1 MSNKDKVNNL
11 RDLFNIILDMRGGK
25 LEAPFELSGSATEL
39 LRIKCDRCNS
49 NFRLRYGEILY
60 KKYWCLHENDEDLSK
75 RCRELYPESMRPMGT
90 IQQLING
97 ICSYIINR
105 EIVLGDEPF
114 SITKNGHTYAFVYEP
129 AHMQLNEDMLD
140 QKMHIFKFDKETIKQ
155 RMYNEFKKELHYLI
169 VEKHQLNNQTVSQVD
184 INSNIS
190 AFNYDLV
197 RMIWEIPT
205 EGLDPRF
212 VNAAS
217 SSNTAPI
224 PPITEHESSEDLLR
238 REAAM
243 IAANNL
249 NSAPQVSAAKVLQQ
263 QSESNPGDYARSIR
277 ERLKK
282 SAPPVAAYEEDNND
296 VDDLLRTINDDLDI
310 NNEDEDGN
318 YNDEDGDYNDED
330 GNYNDEDENA
340 VAGDNNL
347 DEDNELSAE
356 SDLTDEDGED
366 SESDDN
372 ADNVDEE

>member
-1 MSNKDKVNNL
+1 MSSKDKVNNL

-75 RCRELYPESMRPMGT
+75 RCRELYPESTRPMGT

-140 QKMHIFKFDKETIKQ
+140 QKTHIFKFDKETIKQ

-224 PPITEHESSEDLLR
+224 PPTTEHESSEDLLR
-238 REAAM
+238 REAA
-243 IAANNL
+243 I
-249 NSAPQVSAAKVLQQ
+249 SAASSLNAVPQMSSARVLQQ

-282 SAPPVAAYEEDNND
+282 SAPPVATYEEDNND

-310 NNEDEDGN
+310 NNDE
-318 YNDEDGDYNDED
+318 
-330 GNYNDEDENA
+330 
-340 VAGDNNL
+340 GDNNL
-347 DEDNELSAE
+347 DEDNDLSAE
-356 SDLTDEDGED
+356 GDLTDEDGEN
-366 SESDDN
+366 SELEDNTDD
-372 ADNVDEE
+372 VDEE